1 MRILLIA
8 DFYWPYLGGVEQHV
22 RTLAHGLATNGHD
35 VSVATLGRA
44 DLAADEMDGAVRVH
58 RLTSMTQRMPALFT
72 STERPWAPPAP
83 DPAITRQLHRL
94 IDDVRPQIVHG
105 HDWLARSFLPLRR
118 WSRKRFGTRFVT
130 SLHYYTLSC
139 AKKNLMETVSDAAPK
154 STTERPCSGPGVTKC
169 WQCATRHYGAAVG
182 TVTVA
187 ANAFTAPLERRGAD
201 AVIAVSRATATG
213 NGLRERDADVVPNFL
228 PAQPVATPDTD
239 ELVDRLPDG
248 DFILFVGDLRPM
260 KGLDVLLAAHASIAG
275 AMPLVLI
282 GKHWPDTPTIP
293 AGVIAFDRWP
303 NAAVLEAWRRC
314 AIGVVPSVW
323 AEPFGIVVI
332 EAMAAG
338 RPVIASRSGGIAEII
353 EDGVSG
359 VLVEPADAEAL
370 AAALRRLIDD
380 PAERRRLGAA
390 AQQRAQRYSSA
401 NVIPQI
407 EAIYARVVEPDDR
420 AASTSA

>member
-22 RTLAHGLATNGHD
+22 RTLAHGLAANGHD
-35 VSVATLGRA
+35 VTVATLGRA
-44 DLAADEMDGAVRVH
+44 GLATEEMDGPVRLR
-58 RLTSMTQRMPALFT
+58 RLTSTTQRMPALFT

-83 DPAITRQLHRL
+83 DPGITRQLHGL
-94 IDDVRPQIVHG
+94 IREIRPQIVHG

-139 AKKNLMETVSDAAPK
+139 AKKNLMQTVPEQDQAGG
-154 STTERPCSGPGVTKC
+154 TERPCSGPGVVKC
-169 WQCATRHYGAAVG
+169 TQCATRHYGTVVGAV
-182 TVTVA
+182 TLM
-187 ANAFTAPLERRGAD
+187 ANASTAPLERRGAD
-201 AVIAVSRATATG
+201 AVIAVSRATADG
-213 NGLRERDADVVPNFL
+213 NRVRHRHVDVVANFL
-228 PAQPVATPDTD
+228 PGEPPASAEVD
-239 ELVDRLPDG
+239 ELVARLPDG

-260 KGLDVLLAAHASIAG
+260 KGLDVLLAAHASLDG

-282 GKHWPDTPTIP
+282 GKHWPDTPSIP
-293 AGVIAFDRWP
+293 AGVVAFDRWP

-338 RPVIASRSGGIAEII
+338 RPVIASRAGGIAEII
-353 EDGVSG
+353 EHGVSG
-359 VLVEPADAEAL
+359 ILVEPADVDAL
-370 AAALRRLIDD
+370 GAALRRLIDD
-380 PAERRRLGAA
+380 PAERRRVGTA
-390 AQQRAQRYSSA
+390 AQLRARDFSSA

-407 EAIYARVVEPDDR
+407 EAIYARVTECEPR
-420 AASTSA
+420 AASTST